1 MARKVIGLITA
12 EPESIYAARI
22 IENVCQRSLAYD
34 YDIAIIAALT
44 NVGLAQENYLAGE
57 LNIYNLINFD
67 RLDGILLD
75 SPSLMDSRT
84 LRLIPQVMDL
94 LTEKCNKPVVSL
106 GSHLQEFPSF
116 VPTNRRILQELTE
129 HVIDVHQCR
138 NLYFLAGYE
147 GNSDSIDRINGFKDA
162 LAARGIP
169 FDEQQIFYG
178 DFWYSGGTALA
189 WKIISGE
196 VPRPEAVVCASDHL
210 AIGLANR
217 LRENGIRVPEDIIVT
232 GFDATREASINS
244 VTITSAVP
252 DCESV
257 AVRGLDHLRSLME
270 PGAEIAPYTPDASK
284 HLRLGMSCGCNRDIA
299 QVMNILRGS
308 FYHTTHDFTG
318 GNTTIDI
325 GLLME
330 SNMMEYL
337 SDTASPQECL
347 YQIYLKTY
355 LLSHYEDFYLCLDE
369 NWLNT
374 ELCTKSGYPKR
385 IHMAIHNTP
394 EHDSGHYENGPSFDT
409 SLMLPDLGEESHEPS
424 IFYFMPV
431 HFLDQSMGYA
441 VLRYKQDEPQQ
452 ITCVIRNWLKS
463 VNSGLHISR
472 TAHRLESLST
482 RDGMTGAYNRRG
494 MELMLDQMLRK
505 ASPEDNVLA
514 FVIDMDRLKHIN
526 DTFGHA
532 DGDFGINAIYSAAMS
547 ITRDNELCVRA
558 GGDEFY
564 VIGIGTYSP
573 EEAQAR
579 ITRFYEAISSINAS
593 AHKPYQ
599 LSASIGS
606 ACIPL
611 ASGMSVMGIIRI
623 ADAKMY
629 ENKVQKKMQ
638 RKD

>member
-1 MARKVIGLITA
+1 M
-12 EPESIYAARI
+12 
-22 IENVCQRSLAYD
+22 IEGICQRCHAYD
-34 YDIAIIAALT
+34 YDVAIISALSS
-44 NVGLAQENYLAGE
+44 VALAQENYLAGE

-84 LRLIPQVMDL
+84 LKLIPQVMDL
-94 LTEKCNKPVVSL
+94 LTEKCRKPVVSL
-106 GSHLQEFPSF
+106 GSYLEEYPSF
-116 VPTNRRILQELTE
+116 VPSNRRILQELTD

-138 NLYFLAGYE
+138 DLYFLAGYE
-147 GNSDSIDRINGFKDA
+147 GNSDSTDRINGFRDSLEA
-162 LAARGIP
+162 HGIP
-169 FDEQQIFYG
+169 FDENRVFYG

-196 VPRPEAVVCASDHL
+196 IARPQAVVCASDHL

-217 LRENGIRVPEDIIVT
+217 LLENGIRVPEDIIVT

-244 VTITSAVP
+244 VTITSATP
-252 DCESV
+252 DSESV
-257 AVRGLDHLRSLME
+257 AVQGLDHLRSLME
-270 PGAEIAPYTPDASK
+270 PGAEIVPYAPDASK

-308 FYHTTHDFTG
+308 FYHTMHDFTG

-330 SNMMEYL
+330 SNMMESL

-355 LLSHYEDFYLCLDE
+355 LLNHYEDFYLCLDE

-374 ELCTKSGYPKR
+374 ELCCKTGYPQR
-385 IHMAIHNTP
+385 IQMAIHNTP
-394 EHDSGHYENGPSFDT
+394 ELNSGHYENGPSFET
-409 SLMLPDLGEESHEPS
+409 SLMLPSLGSEAHEPS
-424 IFYFMPV
+424 MFYFMPV

-441 VLRYKQDEPQQ
+441 VLRFELGKPHHM
-452 ITCVIRNWLKS
+452 TCVIRNWLKN

-494 MELMLDQMLRK
+494 MELMLDHMLRK
-505 ASPEDNVLA
+505 AAPEDNVLA
-514 FVIDMDRLKHIN
+514 FVIDMDRLKQIN

-532 DGDFGINAIYSAAMS
+532 DGDFGINAICCAAMG

-564 VIGIGTYSP
+564 VIGIGAYDP
-573 EEAQAR
+573 AEAEKR
-579 ITRFYEAISSINAS
+579 IAGFYEALRQINATAS
-593 AHKPYQ
+593 KPYT

-611 ASGMSVMGIIRI
+611 ASGMTVMGIIRI